1 MKDFS
6 FKSNKPVC
14 FFDSGIGGLN
24 LLGEC
29 VKRIPNKQFVYFA
42 DNFNVPYGNY
52 SEEKILILADKIFS
66 EIQQYNPSAA
76 VIACNTVTAVC
87 IEYLRNKYSFP
98 IIGIQPAI
106 KPAAKN
112 CRRCVVLA
120 TPATAH
126 STGICR
132 LVERFGRGVT
142 EVVACDKLAA
152 YIENNVFDLKIE
164 KIFDVLPDIKAES
177 IVLGCTHYIYIKQ
190 IIEKKYSCSV
200 FDGMCGTAERLC
212 SVLNNI
218 EECETD
224 NIENESKLLKKTE
237 LYLPKVIFKGGDEW
251 KNKRVFKEVVMSR

>member
-6 FKSNKPVC
+6 FKSKKPVC

-29 VKRIPNKQFVYFA
+29 IKRIPNKQFVYFA

-52 SEEKILILADKIFS
+52 SEEKILILANKIFS
-66 EIQQYNPSAA
+66 EIQQYNPIAA

-142 EVVACDKLAA
+142 DVVACDKLAA
-152 YIENNVFDLKIE
+152 YIENNVFDNCEDYAISIWPENTGNKSVHKNIRILNNKFISDNGKILIA
-164 KIFDVLPDIKAES
+164 KCADGVIFDNNE
-177 IVLGCTHYIYIKQ
+177 
-190 IIEKKYSCSV
+190 IITEQKVDVK
-200 FDGMCGTAERLC
+200 
-212 SVLNNI
+212 LNNL
-218 EECETD
+218 
-224 NIENESKLLKKTE
+224 ENSKINL
-237 LYLPKVIFKGGDEW
+237 
-251 KNKRVFKEVVMSR
+251 